1 MSRFVRRYSLYCSK
15 TKGIYGKYSQ
25 FVLFFKLNIQ
35 TAFYVIISVD
45 FQVTNSSNLTHK
57 TNYSMSIMCKSFFSF
72 FFLPMLIIYSQG
84 SLFECVGQHVM
95 NYLKVRTSVG
105 LPTQP
110 QIILSWA
117 VSSKRRNLTSLA
129 RRRLTALCSVLTYVQ
144 RAAQNVL
151 SEKDSPVFKHILYT
165 LPFTTRPFNSIS
177 SLR

>member
-45 FQVTNSSNLTHK
+45 FQVTNSSNLTYK
-57 TNYSMSIMCKSFFSF
+57 TNYSLSYMCKSYN
-72 FFLPMLIIYSQG
+72 FFLLPTLMIYSQG

-110 QIILSWA
+110 QIIL
-117 VSSKRRNLTSLA
+117 
-129 RRRLTALCSVLTYVQ
+129 
-144 RAAQNVL
+144 
-151 SEKDSPVFKHILYT
+151 
-165 LPFTTRPFNSIS
+165 
-177 SLR
+177 